1 MHIKLSENCFL
12 LLLFVCSETFL
23 CFQTPCYLFYKP
35 KIKLALM
42 NLTTLEQLIMI
53 VRKACIKII
62 LYIIIIE
69 GKNIAFVRVIL
80 TCFNYLFV
88 FPSEK
93 PT

>member
-1 MHIKLSENCFL
+1 
-12 LLLFVCSETFL
+12 
-23 CFQTPCYLFYKP
+23 
-35 KIKLALM
+35 M
-42 NLTTLEQLIMI
+42 NQTTLEQLIMI
-53 VRKACIKII
+53 VGKTCIKII